1 MKRTALV
8 TGGAGFLGSHLS
20 RSLINDGYYVII
32 VDNLSTGSLDN
43 ISGLEPGSYE
53 FVCWDVINP
62 FTFLDRWI
70 DTGGIDQIFSLA
82 SPASPPTYQ
91 IDKVGTFKT
100 NIIGAINVLEAA
112 KKFGAKVFQ
121 ASTSEVYGDPLVHP
135 QPETYWGNVNPI
147 GPRSCYDVSKTAVE
161 TLMTDYHNQYGVV
174 VKIARIFNTYGENL
188 NPQDGRVVSN
198 FITQALNNEPI
209 TLYGDGTQ
217 TRSFCYVSDL
227 IAGFRALMDNTTD
240 NFCHP
245 VNLGNPVEFTMIE
258 LAEIVLKLT
267 GSKSELVYRPLP
279 VDDPRQRK
287 PDISLARQVLSW
299 EPKID
304 LETGL
309 NFTINHFCDT
319 IK

>member
-1 MKRTALV
+1 MKNIVV
-8 TGGAGFLGSHLS
+8 TGGAGFLGSHLCK
-20 RSLINDGYYVII
+20 SLIDDDNFVII
-32 VDNLSTGSLDN
+32 IDNLCTGN
-43 ISGLEPGSYE
+43 IENIKHLPKNSYE
-53 FVCWDVINP
+53 FINHDVTNK
-62 FTFLDRWI
+62 FDFLDKYNKI
-70 DTGGIDQIFSLA
+70 DEIYNLA

-100 NIIGAINVLEAA
+100 NILGAMYVLELARV
-112 KKFGAKVFQ
+112 FGSKVFQ

-135 QPETYWGNVNPI
+135 QTESYWGNVNTI
-147 GPRSCYDVSKTAVE
+147 GPRSCYDESKRAVE

-188 NPQDGRVVSN
+188 NPLDGRVVSN

-227 IAGFRALMDNTTD
+227 IAGFRALMDNTSD

-245 VNLGNPVEFTMIE
+245 VNLGNPVEFTMLE
-258 LAEIVLKLT
+258 LAEIILNLT
-267 GSKSELVYRPLP
+267 DSKSELVYRPLP

-287 PDISLARQVLSW
+287 PDITLARAILHW
-299 EPKID
+299 EPKVN
-304 LETGL
+304 LATGL
-309 NFTINHFCDT
+309 NFTINHFRDT

>member
-8 TGGAGFLGSHLS
+8 TGGAGFLGSHLC
-20 RSLINDGYYVII
+20 RSLIDDGYYVII
-32 VDNLSTGSLDN
+32 VDNLSTGCLDNLSSLDQD
-43 ISGLEPGSYE
+43 SFE
-53 FVCWDVINP
+53 FINHDVTRP
-62 FTFLDRWI
+62 FTFLDENDI
-70 DTGGIDQIFSLA
+70 IDQIWNLA

-100 NIIGAINVLEAA
+100 NILGAMYVLETAR
-112 KKFGAKVFQ
+112 KYGAKVFQ
-121 ASTSEVYGDPLVHP
+121 ASTSEIYGDPTVHP
-135 QPETYWGNVNPI
+135 QPEAYWGNVNSI
-147 GPRSCYDVSKTAVE
+147 GPRSCYDESKRAVE
-161 TLMTDYHNQYGVV
+161 TLMTDYHNQYGVT

-188 NPQDGRVVSN
+188 NPLDGRVVSN

-227 IAGFRALMDNTTD
+227 IAGFRALMDNTAD
-240 NFCHP
+240 EFHAP
-245 VNLGNPVEFTMIE
+245 VNIGNPVEFTMLE

-267 GSKSELVYRPLP
+267 ESSSELVHKPLP

-287 PDISLARQVLSW
+287 PDITLARQLLNW
-299 EPKID
+299 EPTVN

-309 NFTINHFCDT
+309 KFTIKHFRDT
-319 IK
+319 IR

>member
-1 MKRTALV
+1 MKKTAVV
-8 TGGAGFLGSHLS
+8 TGGAGFLGSHLC

-32 VDNLSTGSLDN
+32 VDNLSTGSLNN
-43 ISGLEPGSYE
+43 ISDLDSDSHE
-53 FVCWDVINP
+53 FINHDVTKP
-62 FTFLDRWI
+62 FPFLNYFA
-70 DTGGIDQIFSLA
+70 GGIDQIWNLA

-100 NIIGAINVLEAA
+100 NILGAINVLEVA
-112 KKFGAKVFQ
+112 KKYGAKVFQ

-135 QPETYWGNVNPI
+135 QPESYWGNVNTN
-147 GPRSCYDVSKTAVE
+147 GPRSCYDESKRAVE
-161 TLMTDYHNQYGVV
+161 TLMTDYHNQYGVT
-174 VKIARIFNTYGENL
+174 VKIARIFNTYGPNL
-188 NPQDGRVVSN
+188 NKDDGRVVSN
-198 FITQALNNEPI
+198 FVNQALNNEPI

-227 IAGFRALMDNTTD
+227 IRGFRLLMDHTPD
-240 NFCHP
+240 EFHAP
-245 VNLGNPVEFTMIE
+245 VNIGNPVEFTMIE

-267 GSKSELVYRPLP
+267 QSKSELVFKPLP

-287 PDISLARQVLSW
+287 PDISLAKRLLNW

>member
-8 TGGAGFLGSHLS
+8 TGGAGFLGSHLC
-20 RSLINDGYYVII
+20 RSLINDGYYVIV
-32 VDNLSTGSLDN
+32 VDNLSTGSLNN
-43 ISGLEPGSYE
+43 ISDLDRDSHE
-53 FVCWDVINP
+53 FINHDVTKP
-62 FTFLDRWI
+62 FTFLNNFVLSY
-70 DTGGIDQIFSLA
+70 GIDQIFSLA

-100 NIIGAINVLEAA
+100 NILGAMYVLETAR
-112 KKFGAKVFQ
+112 KYGAKVFQ

-135 QPETYWGNVNPI
+135 QPETYWGNVNTI
-147 GPRSCYDVSKTAVE
+147 GPRSCYDESKRAVE

-174 VKIARIFNTYGENL
+174 VKIARIFNTYGPAL
-188 NPQDGRVVSN
+188 NKDDGRVVSN

-258 LAEIVLKLT
+258 LAEIVVKLT

-287 PDISLARQVLSW
+287 PDISLAEQVLSW
-299 EPKID
+299 KPKVD

-309 NFTINHFCDT
+309 NFTIAHFRDT

>member
-1 MKRTALV
+1 MKKTALV
-8 TGGAGFLGSHLS
+8 TGGAGFLGSHLC

-32 VDNLSTGSLDN
+32 VDNLSTGSLTN
-43 ISGLEPGSYE
+43 ISDLDPDSHE
-53 FVCWDVINP
+53 FINHDVTKP
-62 FTFLDRWI
+62 FPFLNYFA
-70 DTGGIDQIFSLA
+70 GGIDQIWNLA

-100 NIIGAINVLEAA
+100 NILGAMYVLELARV
-112 KKFGAKVFQ
+112 FGSKVFQ

-135 QPETYWGNVNPI
+135 QTESYCGNVNTI
-147 GPRSCYDVSKTAVE
+147 GPRSCYDESKRAVE

-188 NPQDGRVVSN
+188 NPLDGRVVSN

-227 IAGFRALMDNTTD
+227 IAGFRALMDNTSD
-240 NFCHP
+240 EFCHP
-245 VNLGNPVEFTMIE
+245 VNLGNPVEFTMLE
-258 LAEIVLKLT
+258 LAEIILNLT
-267 GSKSELVYRPLP
+267 DSKSELVYRPLP

-287 PDISLARQVLSW
+287 PDITLARAILHW
-299 EPKID
+299 EPKVD

-309 NFTINHFCDT
+309 NFTINHFRDT